1 MGMSKSFPC
10 LLLIIFLG
18 LFAWGQQSEQAFLTQ
33 NQQQELS
40 RFHSEINNFK
50 TWQDGGAALY
60 QHLASQY
67 DLQFFQYIDDI
78 DGTHNYT
85 QGSLENSH
93 KHILAGLFHLSLDT
107 HAKLAAGRLQ
117 VKLGSTSDIEH
128 AVQSLSQLAIGLLL
142 AYIVLLGG
150 LYFLLS
156 RQNASIRYA
165 ASYIEQLPDLTF
177 PAIESS
183 RLKGALN
190 PMNHALE
197 SCRNR
202 LKSQLDKLHQEND
215 KLQKAVYQDPITD
228 LKTRPLFTQKLASI
242 SQASAQQFGV
252 MAVIKA
258 SELANIN
265 QQQGRS
271 AGDDYLSTIANCIR
285 RSCSQYPQAEY
296 FRISSADFAVFIGDV
311 MLKDGSKFLEQLKI
325 SFDEYQQMTKA
336 ESVAHIGLVPY
347 QQGTDSAMLL
357 TLADTAVSIAQTL
370 GPNSYHV
377 QEKLSGDELFGD
389 DRWKQAIS
397 DLLKRQALSF
407 FQQTVQPC
415 RSDVEVYRELLA
427 RFYNQ
432 EGKLL
437 PTTTVIAMAER
448 HNMSVELDKLVVK
461 NVLDMLTKNPNIKG
475 LFGINISAFSAHQD
489 LFVAWLKDTLN
500 QQKTLTSRLVFEI
513 NESGMQANLTA
524 SRQFVR
530 ELHSVGARVSVEH
543 FGMSF
548 TSFKFFSEVRP
559 DYIKLDGSYTAA
571 IDTDSNN
578 KFFVRMMVDVA
589 RRLNIRVIATSVER
603 QEEKLTLEK
612 LLVDGLQGYY
622 IAKPQA
628 INQGTPLV

>member
-10 LLLIIFLG
+10 LLLMIFFG
-18 LFAWGQQSEQAFLTQ
+18 LFAWGQHSEQAFLTH
-33 NQQQELS
+33 NQQQAMS
-40 RFHSEINNFK
+40 RFHNEISHYQA
-50 TWQDGGAALY
+50 WQDDGAALY
-60 QHLASQY
+60 QHLASKY
-67 DLQFFQYIDDI
+67 DLLFFQYIDDT
-78 DGTHNYT
+78 DGTRNFT
-85 QGSLENSH
+85 QGSLESGH
-93 KHILAGLFHLSLDT
+93 EHILAGLFQLSLDT
-107 HAKLAAGRLQ
+107 HAKLATGRLQ
-117 VKLGSTSDIEH
+117 IKLGSTNDIEH
-128 AVQSLSQLAIGLLL
+128 AVGSLTQFALVLLL
-142 AYIVLLGG
+142 AYTVLLGG
-150 LYFLLS
+150 FYFLLS

-165 ASYIEQLPDLTF
+165 AHYIEQLPDLTF

-183 RLKGALN
+183 RLKGALE
-190 PMNHALE
+190 PMSHALE

-202 LKSQLDKLHQEND
+202 LKSQLDKLHHEND
-215 KLQKAVYQDPITD
+215 KLQKAAYQDPITD

-242 SQASAQQFGV
+242 SQTTPPQFGL
-252 MAVIKA
+252 MALIKA

-265 QQQGRS
+265 QQQGRA

-296 FRISSADFAVFIGDV
+296 FRISSADFAVFISDV
-311 MLKDGSKFLEQLKI
+311 MLKDGTKFLEQLKI

-347 QQGTDSAMLL
+347 QQGSDSAILL

-389 DRWKQAIS
+389 DRWKQAIT
-397 DLLKRQALSF
+397 DLLKRQTLSF

-448 HNMSVELDKLVVK
+448 HNMSVELDKLVVR
-461 NVLDMLTKNPNIKG
+461 NILDMLAQTTNIKG
-475 LFGINISAFSAHQD
+475 LFGINISAFSAHQP
-489 LFVAWLKDTLN
+489 LFVAWLKETLGK
-500 QQKTLTSRLVFEI
+500 QRALTSHLVFEI
-513 NESGMQANLTA
+513 NESGMQTNLAA
-524 SRQFVR
+524 SRQFIR

-559 DYIKLDGSYTAA
+559 DYIKLDGSYTTT

-622 IAKPQA
+622 IAKPQSM
-628 INQGTPLV
+628 N